1 MENKRIIFTDIDGV
15 LNVNYK
21 KKWKKS
27 CVDLYNKITEELN
40 LYTVITST
48 WRIPYDI
55 DKLNEIFRNQG
66 ITRKIL
72 GTTILLQPSIRGL
85 EILEY
90 IERNNIREYCIT
102 DDNITNITGYVNN
115 IVHINNDYG
124 ITEKDINYIREI
136 FN

>member
-27 CVDLYNKITEELN
+27 CIELYNKITDELD
-40 LYTVITST
+40 LYPVITST
-48 WRIPYDI
+48 WRIPHNI
-55 DKLNEIFRNQG
+55 DKLNEIFRNKG
-66 ITRKIL
+66 IKRKIL
-72 GTTILLQPSIRGL
+72 DSTILLQPSVRGL
-85 EILEY
+85 EILEF
-90 IERNNIREYCIT
+90 IERNNIKEYCVI
-102 DDNITNITGYVNN
+102 DDKINDIKGYVNN

-124 ITEKDINYIREI
+124 ILEKDLKNIREM

>member
-27 CVDLYNKITEELN
+27 CIELYNKITDELD
-40 LYTVITST
+40 LYPIITST
-48 WRIPYDI
+48 WRIPHNI

-66 ITRKIL
+66 IKRKIL
-72 GTTILLQPSIRGL
+72 DSTILLQPSVRGL
-85 EILEY
+85 EILEF
-90 IERNNIREYCIT
+90 IERNNINEYCVI
-102 DDNITNITGYVNN
+102 DDKINDIKGYVNN

-124 ITEKDINYIREI
+124 ILEKDLNYIREI

>member
-27 CVDLYNKITEELN
+27 CIELYNKITEEFD
-40 LYTVITST
+40 LYPFITST
-48 WRIPYDI
+48 WRIPLNI
-55 DKLNEIFRNQG
+55 DKLNDIFRNQG
-66 ITRKIL
+66 INRKIL
-72 GTTILLQPSIRGL
+72 DSTILLQHSIRGL
-85 EILEY
+85 EILEF
-90 IERNNIREYCIT
+90 IERNNIKEYCII
-102 DDNITNITGYVNN
+102 DDKINDIKGYVNN

-124 ITEKDINYIREI
+124 ILEKDINYIIEM

>member
-1 MENKRIIFTDIDGV
+1 MDKRIIFTDIDGV

-27 CVDLYNKITEELN
+27 CIELYNKITEELD

-48 WRIPYDI
+48 WRIPHNI
-55 DKLNEIFRNQG
+55 DKLNEIFPKPRNKK
-66 ITRKIL
+66 KIL
-72 GTTILLQPSIRGL
+72 DFTILLQPSIRGL
-85 EILEY
+85 EIIEF
-90 IERNNIREYCIT
+90 IERNNIKEYCII
-102 DDNITNITGYVNN
+102 DDKINDIKGYVNN

-124 ITEKDINYIREI
+124 ILEKDIKNIREI

>member
-27 CVDLYNKITEELN
+27 CIELYNKITEELD
-40 LYTVITST
+40 LYPIITST
-48 WRIPYDI
+48 WRIPHNI

-66 ITRKIL
+66 IKRKIL
-72 GTTILLQPSIRGL
+72 DSTILLQPSVRGL
-85 EILEY
+85 EILEF
-90 IERNNIREYCIT
+90 IERNNINEYCVI
-102 DDNITNITGYVNN
+102 DDKINDIKGYVNN

-124 ITEKDINYIREI
+124 ILEKDIKNIREI

>member
-27 CVDLYNKITEELN
+27 CIELYNKITEDLN
-40 LYTVITST
+40 LYPVITST

-55 DKLNEIFRNQG
+55 DKLNEIFKTQG
-66 ITRKIL
+66 INRKIL

-85 EILEY
+85 EILEF
-90 IERNNIREYCIT
+90 IERNNIKEYCII
-102 DDNITNITGYVNN
+102 DDKINDIKDYVDNII
-115 IVHINNDYG
+115 HINNDYG
-124 ITEKDINYIREI
+124 ITEKDLIKIRKV

>member
-27 CVDLYNKITEELN
+27 CIELYNKITEDLN
-40 LYTVITST
+40 LYPVITST

-55 DKLNEIFRNQG
+55 DKLNEIFKTQG
-66 ITRKIL
+66 INRKIL

-85 EILEY
+85 EILEF
-90 IERNNIREYCIT
+90 IERNNIKEYCII
-102 DDNITNITGYVNN
+102 DDKINDIKDYVDNII
-115 IVHINNDYG
+115 HINNYYG
-124 ITEKDINYIREI
+124 ITEKDLIKIRKV